1 MTTISIRI
9 SEEEK
14 NELRKHGELSNVVRD
29 AITLYLTS
37 KRSRE
42 AIMKLKELQKIEKP
56 MTTRQE
62 EITLLRKERRR

>member
-14 NELRKHGELSNVVRD
+14 NELRKHGELSKVVRD

-42 AIMKLKELQKIEKP
+42 AIMKLKELQKIGKT

-62 EITLLRKERRR
+62 EITLLRKERHR

>member
-14 NELRKHGELSNVVRD
+14 NELRKHGELSKVVRD

-56 MTTRQE
+56 MITRQE

>member
-14 NELRKHGELSNVVRD
+14 KELKKHGELSKVVRD
-29 AITLYLTS
+29 AITLYLNS

-42 AIMKLKELQKIEKP
+42 AIRRLKELQKTEKAT
-56 MTTRQE
+56 TTRRE
-62 EITLLRKERRR
+62 EITLLRKDRHR